1 MTCVAISCGVVGGVV
16 GVRCGSGVGGVGDG
30 WRMLGSGG
38 GWWGKLGVGTGGL
51 GGGWDDSVWMVS
63 AWSDVKNVVGDEG
76 QEVEQQ

>member
-1 MTCVAISCGVVGGVV
+1 MTCVAISYRVVGGVV
-16 GVRCGSGVGGVGDG
+16 GVPCGCGVGGVGDG

-38 GWWGKLGVGTGGL
+38 GWWGMMGVGTGGL

-63 AWSDVKNVVGDEG
+63 ARSDVKNVVGDVG

>member
-16 GVRCGSGVGGVGDG
+16 GVHYGSGVGSVGDG

-38 GWWGKLGVGTGGL
+38 GWWGMLGLGTGGL
-51 GGGWDDSVWMVS
+51 GGGWDNWVWMVS
-63 AWSDVKNVVGDEG
+63 ARSDVKNVVCDEG